1 MEGSTAV
8 IGSNNKDVLMGEAY
22 GLRAYLH
29 FDLFRLFGPR
39 WEDRSNIN
47 KILPYSRTTD
57 MILNHVGYEE
67 DVYSTADEYLDYLL
81 EDIREAERLLAAD
94 PILSDDS
101 AISKEL
107 ISDFYKNRNRRMNYY
122 AVKALEARVLQY
134 IGDYK
139 NAAIAAKVVTDQ
151 IGEKG
156 KSVLMDKCYNRTCQY
171 GLLFL
176 Q

>member
-67 DVYSTADEYLDYLL
+67 DVYSPCLL
-81 EDIREAERLLAAD
+81 YTSRC
-94 PILSDDS
+94 
-101 AISKEL
+101 
-107 ISDFYKNRNRRMNYY
+107 
-122 AVKALEARVLQY
+122 V
-134 IGDYK
+134 
-139 NAAIAAKVVTDQ
+139 
-151 IGEKG
+151 
-156 KSVLMDKCYNRTCQY
+156 
-171 GLLFL
+171 
-176 Q
+176 

>member
-94 PILSDDS
+94 ETYEIDRKSTRLNSSHPLSSRMPSS
-101 AISKEL
+101 A
-107 ISDFYKNRNRRMNYY
+107 
-122 AVKALEARVLQY
+122 
-134 IGDYK
+134 
-139 NAAIAAKVVTDQ
+139 
-151 IGEKG
+151 
-156 KSVLMDKCYNRTCQY
+156 
-171 GLLFL
+171 
-176 Q
+176 